1 MASSQIA
8 IMQPHPSAPHQ
19 PLELHSLTPGSVR
32 KLLCAAKQPFGQ
44 CTQIL
49 LNDYFEH
56 NRKHEA
62 RWVAPAKRCS
72 ARVGR
77 GRCRKHVSEAALCQ
91 FCWKH
96 GNSWVGNSWKWGNWA
111 GGTKDE
117 YHMVDVDCRRSQS
130 DPNIYQLMVDTSIED
145 IQEQKNNFKPIKG
158 PRHN

>member
-32 KLLCAAKQPFGQ
+32 KLLCAAKEPFGQ
-44 CTQIL
+44 VTQIL

-96 GNSWVGNSWKWGNWA
+96 GNSWPRAYS
-111 GGTKDE
+111 KDE
-117 YHMVDVDCRRSQS
+117 YHMMDVDLRRNQN
-130 DPNIYQLMVDTSIED
+130 DPNKYQFMVDSSIEAINGTD
-145 IQEQKNNFKPIKG
+145 KNFEPIKR

>member
-72 ARVGR
+72 ATVGR

-96 GNSWVGNSWKWGNWA
+96 GNSWVGDTEDQHY
-111 GGTKDE
+111 TKDE
-117 YHMVDVDCRRSQS
+117 WHMIEADLRRNQS
-130 DPNIYQLMVDTSIED
+130 NPNTYQLMVDRSIEE
-145 IQEQKNNFKPIKG
+145 INKKL
-158 PRHN
+158 